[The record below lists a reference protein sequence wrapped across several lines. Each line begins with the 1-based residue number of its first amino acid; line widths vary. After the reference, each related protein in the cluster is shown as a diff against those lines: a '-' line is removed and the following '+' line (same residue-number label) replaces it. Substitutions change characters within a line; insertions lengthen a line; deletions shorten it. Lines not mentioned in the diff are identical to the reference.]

1 MISFLRWD
9 SHRRGQFYPL
19 KMWFGFYLLPTGFI
33 VGGLFL
39 VRVFYFLVVEESL
52 TKECEIIRELERPID
67 GTIYCA
73 AISLMDIQ
81 PITVFGIRI

>member
-19 KMWFGFYLLPTGFI
+19 KMWFGFYLLPTVFI

-39 VRVFYFLVVEESL
+39 VRVFYFLVVEE
-52 TKECEIIRELERPID
+52 TVIEQCEIVRELERTID
-67 GTIYCA
+67 GTFYCA
-73 AISLMDIQ
+73 AISWMDIQ
-81 PITVFGIRI
+81 PIMAFGIRI